1 MDDWSTHLPG
11 RLPVNEPAHH
21 HPRTVT
27 PTLTRPA
34 PSWMTN
40 IEASLAQPS
49 ALSPAVP
56 LGVEVDDRAAFGDH
70 GRVGHRA
77 DVLLDPLGG
86 SPRGLVRTGLV
97 LADSDGD
104 AALAAP
110 KSRVAHEAR
119 YPADEVLDFLVPLLE
134 LLEQL
139 RGALAGIAAND
150 CVHHCLLGTRR
161 GDRDPI
167 ERPAADSV

>member
-1 MDDWSTHLPG
+1 MRWPS
-11 RLPVNEPAHH
+11 RRPAHAKGCP
-21 HPRTVT
+21 PRARSSERT
-27 PTLTRPA
+27 
-34 PSWMTN
+34 
-40 IEASLAQPS
+40 LAQPS

-56 LGVEVDDRAAFGDH
+56 LGVEVGDRAAFGDH

-86 SPRGLVRTGLV
+86 SPRGLVCPGLV
-97 LADSDGD
+97 LADSDGG

>member
-1 MDDWSTHLPG
+1 R
-11 RLPVNEPAHH
+11 RLVCP
-21 HPRTVT
+21 
-27 PTLTRPA
+27 
-34 PSWMTN
+34 
-40 IEASLAQPS
+40 
-49 ALSPAVP
+49 
-56 LGVEVDDRAAFGDH
+56 
-70 GRVGHRA
+70 
-77 DVLLDPLGG
+77 
-86 SPRGLVRTGLV
+86 GLV
-97 LADSDGD
+97 LADSDGG

-119 YPADEVLDFLVPLLE
+119 YPADEVLDFLIPLFE

-167 ERPAADSV
+167 ERPAETRSEAIRENRGGVRSPVRAARAGTSGLPRSAARSASLRSRTPPMRASHARSGRDPSRRREQASEP